1 MDLDNYLL
9 KNSKENE
16 ISSIIKSL
24 ANAAIKISTSIR
36 NIKAEKI
43 DSNNDKKINSDGDI
57 QKPLDIISD
66 EILISFLKKSPAAG
80 YASEEQE
87 GHIDFKNN
95 NNFIVF
101 ADPLDGSS
109 NIDVNVSIGTIFSIM
124 SKNNLPLEKAFI
136 QNGSHQKSSGFFVY
150 GPQTTLFMTVGVGT
164 SLFALDEVLGK
175 FILIKDNINIPET
188 TTEFAIN
195 AAYRRFWD
203 SATLQ
208 YINDCQN
215 GESGPRKKNFGMRWV
230 GSLVADASRIFNRGG
245 IFLYP
250 SDMREKYK
258 NGRLRLTYEA
268 NPIAFLVEQAN
279 GEATDGHKNIL
290 NLEVKELHQR
300 SPLIFGSKEEVL
312 EYKKTYSIL

>member
-36 NIKAEKI
+36 NNKVEKI

-124 SKNNLPLEKAFI
+124 SKNKLPLEKAFI
-136 QNGSHQKSSGFFVY
+136 QNGNHQKSSGFFVY
-150 GPQTTLFMTVGVGT
+150 GPQTTLFITLGIGTVSYT
-164 SLFALDEVLGK
+164 HLTL
-175 FILIKDNINIPET
+175 PT
-188 TTEFAIN
+188 TP
-195 AAYRRFWD
+195 Y
-203 SATLQ
+203 
-208 YINDCQN
+208 
-215 GESGPRKKNFGMRWV
+215 V
-230 GSLVADASRIFNRGG
+230 
-245 IFLYP
+245 
-250 SDMREKYK
+250 
-258 NGRLRLTYEA
+258 
-268 NPIAFLVEQAN
+268 
-279 GEATDGHKNIL
+279 
-290 NLEVKELHQR
+290 
-300 SPLIFGSKEEVL
+300 
-312 EYKKTYSIL
+312 

>member
-87 GHIDFKNN
+87 GYIDFKNN

-164 SLFALDEVLGK
+164 SLFALDEIIGK

-250 SDMREKYK
+250 SDMRENYK

-279 GEATDGHKNIL
+279 GKATDGHKNIL
-290 NLEVKELHQR
+290 NLEVNELHQR

-312 EYKKTYSIL
+312 EYKKLYTSL

>member
-9 KNSKENE
+9 KSSKENE

-95 NNFIVF
+95 NNFIVL

-150 GPQTTLFMTVGVGT
+150 GPQTTLFITVGVGT
-164 SLFALDEVLGK
+164 SLFALDEIKGK
-175 FILIKDNINIPET
+175 FILVKDNISIPET
-188 TTEFAIN
+188 TAEFAIN
-195 AAYRRFWD
+195 AAYKRFWD

-279 GEATDGHKNIL
+279 GEATDGHNNIL
-290 NLEVKELHQR
+290 NLEVNELHQR

>member
-95 NNFIVF
+95 NNFIVL

-195 AAYRRFWD
+195 AAYKRFWD

-290 NLEVKELHQR
+290 NLEVNELHQR

-312 EYKKTYSIL
+312 EYKKTYSSL

>member
-95 NNFIVF
+95 NNFIVL

-164 SLFALDEVLGK
+164 SLFALDEILGK

-290 NLEVKELHQR
+290 NLEVNELHQR

>member
-95 NNFIVF
+95 NNFIVL

-195 AAYRRFWD
+195 AAYKRFWD

>member
-95 NNFIVF
+95 NNFIVL

-164 SLFALDEVLGK
+164 SLFALDEIIGK

-279 GEATDGHKNIL
+279 GKATDGHKNIL
-290 NLEVKELHQR
+290 NLEVNELHQR

>member
-36 NIKAEKI
+36 NIKTEKI
-43 DSNNDKKINSDGDI
+43 VSNNDKKINSDGDI

-95 NNFIVF
+95 NNFIVL

-164 SLFALDEVLGK
+164 SSFALDEVLGK

-290 NLEVKELHQR
+290 NLEVNELHQR

-312 EYKKTYSIL
+312 EYKKTYSSL

>member
-9 KNSKENE
+9 KSSKENE

-95 NNFIVF
+95 NNFIVL

-195 AAYRRFWD
+195 AAYKRFWD

-279 GEATDGHKNIL
+279 GEATDGHNNIL

>member
-95 NNFIVF
+95 NNFIVL

-290 NLEVKELHQR
+290 NLEVNDLHQR

>member
-24 ANAAIKISTSIR
+24 AAAAIKISTNIR

-95 NNFIVF
+95 NNFIVL

-164 SLFALDEVLGK
+164 SLFALDEILGK
-175 FILIKDNINIPET
+175 FILIKDNINIPEK

-290 NLEVKELHQR
+290 NLEVNELHQR

>member
-95 NNFIVF
+95 NNFIVL

-164 SLFALDEVLGK
+164 SLFALDEILGK

-290 NLEVKELHQR
+290 NLEVNDLHQR

-312 EYKKTYSIL
+312 EYKKTYLIL

>member
-43 DSNNDKKINSDGDI
+43 VSNNDKKINSDGDI

-87 GHIDFKNN
+87 GHINFKNN

-164 SLFALDEVLGK
+164 CLFALDEVLGK

-188 TTEFAIN
+188 TAEFAIN

-230 GSLVADASRIFNRGG
+230 GSLVADASRILNRGG

-250 SDMREKYK
+250 SDIREKYK

-290 NLEVKELHQR
+290 NLEVNELHQR

-312 EYKKTYSIL
+312 EYKKTYSSL

>member
-66 EILISFLKKSPAAG
+66 EILINFLKKSPAAG

-87 GHIDFKNN
+87 GYIDFKNN

-164 SLFALDEVLGK
+164 SLFALDEIIGK

-195 AAYRRFWD
+195 AAYKRFWD

-279 GEATDGHKNIL
+279 GKATDGHKNIL
-290 NLEVKELHQR
+290 NLEVNELHQR

-312 EYKKTYSIL
+312 EYKKSYTSL

>member
-203 SATLQ
+203 SATLH

>member
-16 ISSIIKSL
+16 ISSIVKSL

-66 EILISFLKKSPAAG
+66 EILINFLKKSPAAG

-87 GHIDFKNN
+87 GYIDFKNN

-164 SLFALDEVLGK
+164 SLFALDEIIGK

-215 GESGPRKKNFGMRWV
+215 GESGPRKKDFGMRWV

-279 GEATDGHKNIL
+279 GEATNGHKNIL
-290 NLEVKELHQR
+290 NIEVNELHQR
-300 SPLIFGSKEEVL
+300 SPLIFGSKEEVI
-312 EYKKTYSIL
+312 EYKKSYTSL

>member
-95 NNFIVF
+95 NNFIVL

>member
-66 EILISFLKKSPAAG
+66 EILINFLKKSPAAG

-87 GHIDFKNN
+87 GYIDFKNN

-150 GPQTTLFMTVGVGT
+150 GPQTTLFITVGVGT
-164 SLFALDEVLGK
+164 SLFALDEKKGK
-175 FILIKDNINIPET
+175 FILVKDNIKIPET

-215 GESGPRKKNFGMRWV
+215 GESGPRKKDFGMRWV

-268 NPIAFLVEQAN
+268 NPIAFLVEQA
-279 GEATDGHKNIL
+279 L
-290 NLEVKELHQR
+290 
-300 SPLIFGSKEEVL
+300 SLIH
-312 EYKKTYSIL
+312 I

>member
-1 MDLDNYLL
+1 MDLNNYLL
-9 KNSKENE
+9 KNSKEDQ
-16 ISSIIKSL
+16 ISLIVKSL
-24 ANAAIKISTSIR
+24 ADAAIKISNTIRSLKPYESISKSDTKL
-36 NIKAEKI
+36 NA
-43 DSNNDKKINSDGDI
+43 DGDI

-66 EILISFLKKSPAAG
+66 EIILNFLKKSPAAG

-87 GHIDFKNN
+87 GYIDLKNN

-124 SKNNLPLEKAFI
+124 SKNKLPLEKAFI
-136 QNGSHQKSSGFFVY
+136 QNGNHQKSSGFFVY
-150 GPQTTLFMTVGVGT
+150 GPQTTLFITVGVGT
-164 SLFALDEVLGK
+164 SLFALNEIQGK
-175 FILIKDNINIPET
+175 FILIKDNITIPET

-195 AAYRRFWD
+195 AAYKRFWD
-203 SATLQ
+203 STTLK
-208 YINDCQN
+208 YITECQN
-215 GESGPRKKNFGMRWV
+215 GESGSRNKNFGMRWV

-250 SDMREKYK
+250 SDMRHKYK

-279 GEATDGHKNIL
+279 GAATDGHKNIL
-290 NLEVKELHQR
+290 DLEVNELHQR

-312 EYKKTYSIL
+312 EYKKS

>member
-87 GHIDFKNN
+87 GYIDFKNN

-164 SLFALDEVLGK
+164 SLFALDEIIGK

-215 GESGPRKKNFGMRWV
+215 GESGPKKKNFGMRWV

-279 GEATDGHKNIL
+279 GKATDGHKNIL
-290 NLEVKELHQR
+290 NLEVNELHQR

-312 EYKKTYSIL
+312 EYKKLYTI

>member
-95 NNFIVF
+95 NNFIVL

-195 AAYRRFWD
+195 AAYKRFWD

-279 GEATDGHKNIL
+279 GEATDGHNNIL

-312 EYKKTYSIL
+312 EYKKTYSNL

>member
-95 NNFIVF
+95 NNFIVL

-164 SLFALDEVLGK
+164 SLFALDEILGK

-195 AAYRRFWD
+195 AAYKRFWD

-290 NLEVKELHQR
+290 NLEVNELHQR

-312 EYKKTYSIL
+312 EYKKTYSNL

>member
-1 MDLDNYLL
+1 MDLENYLL
-9 KNSKENE
+9 RNSKEEE
-16 ISSIIKSL
+16 ISLIVKSL
-24 ANAAIKISTSIR
+24 ADAAIKISNTIKSIKPQE
-36 NIKAEKI
+36 NI
-43 DSNNDKKINSDGDI
+43 SNNDRKLNSDGDI

-66 EILISFLKKSPAAG
+66 EILIRFLEKSPAAG

-87 GHIDFKNN
+87 GYIDFKNN
-95 NNFIVF
+95 NNFIVL

-124 SKNNLPLEKAFI
+124 SKNNLPLEKAFL
-136 QNGSHQKSSGFFVY
+136 QNGSRQKSSGFFVY

-203 SATLQ
+203 SRTLQ

-215 GESGPRKKNFGMRWV
+215 GENGPRKKNFGMRWV

-290 NLEVKELHQR
+290 NLEVNELHQR

-312 EYKKTYSIL
+312 EYKKSYSSL

>member
-9 KNSKENE
+9 KSSKENE

-95 NNFIVF
+95 NNFIVL

-279 GEATDGHKNIL
+279 GEATDGHNNIL

-312 EYKKTYSIL
+312 EYKKTYSNL

>member
-9 KNSKENE
+9 NNSKENE

-95 NNFIVF
+95 NNFIVL

-195 AAYRRFWD
+195 AAYKRFWD

-279 GEATDGHKNIL
+279 GEATDGHNNIL

-312 EYKKTYSIL
+312 EYKKTYSNL

>member
-16 ISSIIKSL
+16 ISSIVKSL

-87 GHIDFKNN
+87 GYIDFKNN

-164 SLFALDEVLGK
+164 SLFALDEIIGK

-250 SDMREKYK
+250 SDMRENYK

-279 GEATDGHKNIL
+279 GKATDGHKNIL
-290 NLEVKELHQR
+290 NLEVNELHQR

-312 EYKKTYSIL
+312 EYKKSYMSL

>member
-36 NIKAEKI
+36 DIKAKKI

-95 NNFIVF
+95 NNFIVL

-164 SLFALDEVLGK
+164 SLFALDEIRGK

-188 TTEFAIN
+188 TTEYAIN

-203 SATLQ
+203 SATLH

-290 NLEVKELHQR
+290 NLEVNDLHQR

-312 EYKKTYSIL
+312 EYKKTYLIL

>member
-9 KNSKENE
+9 KNSKEDQ
-16 ISSIIKSL
+16 ISSIVKSL
-24 ANAAIKISTSIR
+24 ANAAIKISNIIRSLKPYESISKSDTKL
-36 NIKAEKI
+36 NA
-43 DSNNDKKINSDGDI
+43 DGDI

-66 EILISFLKKSPAAG
+66 EIILNFLKKSPAAG

-87 GHIDFKNN
+87 GYIDLKNN

-124 SKNNLPLEKAFI
+124 SKNKLPLEKAFI
-136 QNGSHQKSSGFFVY
+136 QNGNHQKSSGFFVY
-150 GPQTTLFMTVGVGT
+150 GPQTTLFITVGVGT
-164 SLFALDEVLGK
+164 SLFALNEIQGK
-175 FILIKDNINIPET
+175 FILIKDNITIPET

-203 SATLQ
+203 STTLK
-208 YINDCQN
+208 YITECQN
-215 GESGPRKKNFGMRWV
+215 GKSGSRKKNFGMRWV

-279 GEATDGHKNIL
+279 GAATNGHKNIL
-290 NLEVKELHQR
+290 DLEVNELHQR

-312 EYKKTYSIL
+312 EYKKS

>member
-9 KNSKENE
+9 NNSKENE

-95 NNFIVF
+95 NNFIVL

-195 AAYRRFWD
+195 AAYKRFWD

-279 GEATDGHKNIL
+279 GEATDGHNNIL

-312 EYKKTYSIL
+312 EYKKIYSSL

>member
-95 NNFIVF
+95 NNFIVL

-250 SDMREKYK
+250 SDIREKYK

-279 GEATDGHKNIL
+279 GEATDGHNNIL

>member
-9 KNSKENE
+9 KKSTEE
-16 ISSIIKSL
+16 DISSIVKSL
-24 ANAAIKISTSIR
+24 ADAAIKVSTIIRSI
-36 NIKAEKI
+36 KTQK
-43 DSNNDKKINSDGDI
+43 DVSKSDTKINFDGDI

-66 EILISFLKKSPAAG
+66 EIILSFLKKSPAAG

-87 GHIDFKNN
+87 GHFDFKNN
-95 NNFIVF
+95 NDFIVF

-124 SKNNLPLEKAFI
+124 YKNNLPLEKAFF
-136 QNGSHQKSSGFFVY
+136 QNGCNQKSSGFFVY
-150 GPQTTLFMTVGVGT
+150 GPQTTLLITVGVGT
-164 SLFALDEVLGK
+164 SLFALDEMQGK
-175 FILIKDNINIPET
+175 FILIRDNIVIPET
-188 TTEFAIN
+188 TNEFAIN
-195 AAYRRFWD
+195 AAYRRYWD
-203 SATLQ
+203 CATLK
-208 YINDCQN
+208 YITECQD

-250 SDMREKYK
+250 SDIREKYK

-279 GEATDGHKNIL
+279 GVATDGHKNIL
-290 NLEVKELHQR
+290 NLEVNELHQR

-312 EYKKTYSIL
+312 KYKKLYSKL

>member
-95 NNFIVF
+95 NNFIVL

-164 SLFALDEVLGK
+164 SLFALDDVLGK

-279 GEATDGHKNIL
+279 GEATDGHNNIL

>member
-95 NNFIVF
+95 NNFIVL

-175 FILIKDNINIPET
+175 FILINDNINIPET

-290 NLEVKELHQR
+290 NLEVNELHQR